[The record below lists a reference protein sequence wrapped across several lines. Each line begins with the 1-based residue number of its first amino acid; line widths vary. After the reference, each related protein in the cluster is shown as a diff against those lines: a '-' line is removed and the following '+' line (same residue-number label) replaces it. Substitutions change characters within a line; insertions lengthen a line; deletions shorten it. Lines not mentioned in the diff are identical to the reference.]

1 MFDTIAAIATPPGEG
16 GIGIIRVSGP
26 EALEV
31 AGRVFRAARAGDWAE
46 KPGYRMYYGHV
57 VDAASGEVI
66 DEVLLSVMRAPHS
79 YTREDVVEI
88 NCHGGW
94 MAVSRVLQAVLKAGA
109 RLAEPGEF
117 TRRAF
122 VNGRIDLTQAE
133 AVLDIIRSKTRESMD
148 VAVSQLRGVLGAGV
162 EKLREELVAV
172 QAEIEGSID
181 FPEDVGAP
189 AADELRARLQRIGDD
204 IEKLVA
210 TSETGRVYR
219 EGLAVVIVGKPNV
232 GKSSLLNALLGEE
245 RALVTAVPGTTRD
258 VIEEMARIGGIPV
271 RLADTAGVRE
281 TGDIV
286 ERMGIELARR
296 KIGEADVVLLVLDA
310 VQGIDAGDRE
320 AAALTEGKRRI
331 VVVNK
336 IDLAP
341 EGIPGEAV
349 RELAGDV
356 PVVRASAKDGT
367 GIADVGE
374 AIGNVIGRLPA
385 GGETPVVTNVRHR
398 AALERAAECIRDA
411 VGGVEKGL
419 PLDIVAV
426 DLYGALHALGEITGV
441 TADEEIID
449 RIFAEF
455 CVGK

>member
-26 EALEV
+26 EALEI
-31 AGRVFRAARAGDWAE
+31 ANRVFRAARARDWAHG
-46 KPGYRMYYGHV
+46 PGYRMYYGHV
-57 VDAASGEVI
+57 VDAASGEII
-66 DEVLLSVMRAPHS
+66 DEALLSVMRAPHS

-88 NCHGGW
+88 NAHGGW
-94 MAVSRVLQAVLKAGA
+94 MAVSRVLHAVLKAGA
-109 RLAEPGEF
+109 RLAGPGEF

-133 AVLDIIRSKTRESMD
+133 AVLDIIRSRTRESMD
-148 VAVSQLRGVLGAGV
+148 VAVAQLRGVLGAGV
-162 EKLREELVAV
+162 RRLREELVRV
-172 QAEIEGSID
+172 QAEIEASID
-181 FPEDVGAP
+181 FPEDIGAP
-189 AADELRARLQRIGDD
+189 AAGELRARLERIGDE

-210 TSETGRVYR
+210 GSETGRVYR

-245 RALVTAVPGTTRD
+245 RALVTEVPGTTRD
-258 VIEEMARIGGIPV
+258 VIEEVARIGGIPV

-281 TGDIV
+281 TGDVV
-286 ERMGIELARR
+286 EKMGIELARR
-296 KIGEADVVLLVLDA
+296 KVGEADVVLLVLDA
-310 VQGIDAGDRE
+310 AQGIDAADRE
-320 AAALTEGKRRI
+320 AAALTGGKRRI

-341 EGIPGEAV
+341 GGIPEEAV

-356 PVVRASAKDGT
+356 PVVRTSAKDGT
-367 GIADVGE
+367 GVDDVGE
-374 AIGNVIGRLPA
+374 AIADVVGGLPQDR
-385 GGETPVVTNVRHR
+385 ETPVVTNVRHR
-398 AALERAAECIRDA
+398 VALEQAAEYIRDA
-411 VGGVEKGL
+411 VNGVEKGL
-419 PLDIVAV
+419 PPDIVAI
-426 DLYGALHALGEITGV
+426 DLYGALDALGEITGE
-441 TADEEIID
+441 TAGEEIID